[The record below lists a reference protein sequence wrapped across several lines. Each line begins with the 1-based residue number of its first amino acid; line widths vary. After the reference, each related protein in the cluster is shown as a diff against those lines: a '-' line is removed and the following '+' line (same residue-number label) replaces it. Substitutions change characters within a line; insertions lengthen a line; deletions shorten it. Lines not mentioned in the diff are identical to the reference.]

1 VRKKVLNAQ
10 RRECVLALGN
20 LTLAKLD
27 PPLLEST
34 FLAHGKLAKL
44 VAAIRERY
52 CGTISQ
58 HGPPPSRNSRR
69 RETELVDPGRELDL
83 QNTTKFSTLRLGT
96 FNQPITCQRDGL

>member
-10 RRECVLALGN
+10 RRECVLVLGN
-20 LTLAKLD
+20 LTLARLD

-58 HGPPPSRNSRR
+58 HGPPPSRNSRG

-83 QNTTKFSTLRLGT
+83 QNTRKFSTLRLGT
-96 FNQPITCQRDGL
+96 FNQPITC